1 MTEHLPVLVARLA
14 DDSARAYLEYLAR
27 FNEAAWVSL
36 VVGPSTSGRHVL
48 EVHTPN
54 SAVPLRILAD
64 PLGPR
69 DEKGGFPLRLSRI
82 EDFAETPLDTSV
94 VDYVPL
100 EEPAEERE
108 TLELVP
114 PPSLPPSSFVPP
126 SIGPRT
132 SEVPS
137 WLEENAQGYSRFLT
151 DMAIATPKVDELVD
165 VLARD
170 PSAVLRL
177 LSAEGDPRVA
187 VPLLEAIGKATLV
200 LAQRSDV
207 RALWAVSSA
216 AHGVAS
222 HANDEFTRRAARD
235 VTKIFSDARVL
246 APIALQLLARTDA
259 VAELAQNILV
269 QAGVAGAYALYRAR
283 TQLASDPGVRGPF
296 VQTLLA
302 IGDRAWP
309 VVRAALDRIPSSAMT
324 GAHPLAA
331 ELACDLLVCV
341 PPTAEDSAG
350 YLLAKYTHA
359 SDPLLCRAA
368 ARALAR
374 VWHERAVP
382 LLLDMLA
389 EATDDGRGCAA
400 IAGLRDVGA
409 ADEDVVQS
417 LAPVLVRPGPAS
429 RELRLEAISVMAFV
443 TEAGRAVA
451 VPVLARIVRDL
462 EEEDDVVLAACRALL
477 SSMGNEAR
485 AVIINRASRS
495 GAPLRDYLEELLENP
510 TLDPPST
517 R

>member
-1 MTEHLPVLVARLA
+1 MLVARLA
-14 DDSARAYLEYLAR
+14 DDSARSYLEYLAR

-36 VVGPSTSGRHVL
+36 VVGPSSNVRHVL
-48 EVHTPN
+48 EVHTP
-54 SAVPLRILAD
+54 SSTEPLRILAD

-69 DEKGGFPLRLSRI
+69 DDRGGFPLRLSRI
-82 EDFAETPLDTSV
+82 GEFDETPLDTSV
-94 VDYVPL
+94 VEYVPL

-114 PPSLPPSSFVPP
+114 PPSLPPSSFVPQP
-126 SIGPRT
+126 SAPR
-132 SEVPS
+132 SSDVPS
-137 WLEENAQGYSRFLT
+137 WLEENAQQYSRFLT
-151 DMAIATPKVDELVD
+151 DMAIATPKVDELVE

-170 PSAVLRL
+170 PAAVLRQL
-177 LSAEGDPRVA
+177 VVEADPRVA
-187 VPLLEAIGKATLV
+187 VPMLEGIGKATLV
-200 LAQRSDV
+200 LAQHVDV
-207 RALWAVSSA
+207 WALWAVSSA
-216 AHGVAS
+216 VHGIAS
-222 HANDEFTRRAARD
+222 HATDELIRRAAKD
-235 VTKIFSDARVL
+235 VTTIFSDTRVL
-246 APIALQLLARTDA
+246 APIALQLLAQQNEV
-259 VAELAQNILV
+259 VAEPAYKLLV

-283 TQLASDPGVRGPF
+283 TQLATNPGVRGPF
-296 VQTLLA
+296 VQTLRA

-309 VVRAALDRIPSSAMT
+309 VVRAALDRIPGTAMT

-341 PPTAEDSAG
+341 PPTAEDSSG

-359 SDPLLCRAA
+359 VDPLLCRAS

-389 EATDDGRGCAA
+389 EATDDGRACAA

-409 ADEDVVQS
+409 SDEEVVRA

-429 RELRLEAISVMAFV
+429 RELRLEAISTMAVV

-462 EEEDDVVLAACRALL
+462 EEDDDIVLAACRSLL
-477 SSMGNEAR
+477 ASMGNEAR
-485 AVIINRASRS
+485 AVIINRALRTGS
-495 GAPLRDYLEELLENP
+495 PLREHLEELLENP
-510 TLDPPST
+510 TLDPPSSH
-517 R
+517 